1 MPEGNPLIWYALYLD
16 ENGKQSYEIFTGNSQ
31 KEIQQTIELFAKSM
45 DMDAHDLILFC
56 DTDSKEEVT
65 ACL

>member
-45 DMDAHDLILFC
+45 DMDVHDLILFAIL
-56 DTDSKEEVT
+56 TVKRR
-65 ACL
+65 